1 MRKARFLVTLVAALC
16 CIASYASDS
25 TTRAT
30 VTIPVEYMPR
40 FHGTFR
46 TFYEYDFTRAES
58 RFLVR
63 NARLAAGGKVLPIA
77 EYFFQVDLCD
87 RGKMTILDAFV
98 GVQPIKGMR
107 IVGGQSRVPF
117 SVGASRAP
125 ADYHFA
131 NRATMC
137 KVYGN
142 LRAAGVKVGYKIPK
156 TWLYFEGGA
165 FNGSAM
171 TDHTPWNKSL
181 TYSAKLNL
189 TSPSGWMPQVCFMSR
204 LPGGEGVRINQ
215 VDASLTYEGSHLF
228 FEAEYCYRHY
238 TNKAESPSH
247 GYNIM
252 ADYGWPVRSRL
263 VNRWSVQARIDGIT
277 SASSGLFN
285 KDFDDSS
292 IGIDYEQ
299 QNRITIGTTASYV
312 QQGLHCDV
320 RLNFEHT
327 VFPADG
333 GNIREN
339 KFIAALVLYF

>member
-1 MRKARFLVTLVAALC
+1 MKITRFLATLLAALC
-16 CIASYASDS
+16 CIGTYAADS
-25 TTRAT
+25 TARAT
-30 VTIPVEYMPR
+30 VTIPAEYMPR

-46 TFYEYDFTRAES
+46 TFYEYDFTTSES

-98 GVQPIKGMR
+98 GVEPVKGMR
-107 IVGGQSRVPF
+107 VIGGQSRVPF

-137 KVYGN
+137 KIYGN
-142 LRAAGVKVGYKIPK
+142 LRAAGVKIGYKIPK

-189 TSPSGWMPQVCFMSR
+189 TSPSGWMPQICFMSR

-215 VDASLTYEGSHLF
+215 VDASLTYEGSRLF
-228 FEAEYCYRHY
+228 LEAEYCYRHY
-238 TNKAESPSH
+238 TSKAEKPSH

-252 ADYGWPVRSRL
+252 ADYGWPVRCKL
-263 VNRWSVQARIDGIT
+263 VNRWSVQARVDGIT

-292 IGIDYEQ
+292 IGIDYEE
-299 QNRITIGTTASYV
+299 QNRITVGTTASYV
-312 QQGLHCDV
+312 QKGLHCDL

-327 VFPADG
+327 AFPGRD
-333 GNIREN
+333 NKRREN
-339 KFIAALVLYF
+339 KMIAALVLYF